1 MKKGILI
8 FCMIATLFSCGSKNE
23 QWEYRVVKVAGKN
36 AEMMADFGSLVFSDQ
51 TAMLNKMGKEGWEL
65 VSTYTET
72 GTSFPNF
79 GNSEYVTGLR
89 TNTRTV
95 VVNFVFKRVSDGKG
109 ETKYP
114 RKSDGGLL
122 LQRHCNNRG
131 PPRICR

>member
-1 MKKGILI
+1 
-8 FCMIATLFSCGSKNE
+8 MIATLFSCGSKNE
-23 QWEYRVVKVAGKN
+23 QWEYKVVKVAGKN

-95 VVNFVFKRVSDGKG
+95 VVNFVFKRVSDGKE
-109 ETKYP
+109 ETK
-114 RKSDGGLL
+114 KSDKKSK
-122 LQRHCNNRG
+122 
-131 PPRICR
+131 

>member
-72 GTSFPNF
+72 GTSFQTLAIPNM
-79 GNSEYVTGLR
+79 SRDSVQIQERWL
-89 TNTRTV
+89 
-95 VVNFVFKRVSDGKG
+95 
-109 ETKYP
+109 
-114 RKSDGGLL
+114 
-122 LQRHCNNRG
+122 
-131 PPRICR
+131 